1 MKGKGLRK
9 RLLSLLLALTM
20 VLSLMPLSAAA
31 EENSDTTAV
40 SESVS
45 LDYRI
50 VHLDCGRKYFSVDN
64 IKSIIDIA
72 SAAGFNNIELAVGND
87 GLRFLLDD
95 MSVSFEVETTT
106 YVETGAEEEAQ
117 ADTETES
124 EESIIEEVASD
135 ETEEAISSEA
145 EESIT
150 EEVVSDETEEATS
163 DEAEE
168 SIAEDAVSDEA
179 TDEET
184 ANEESVETQ
193 SDVTEPAD
201 TSVETPLKEVV
212 NYNNYSYSS
221 DAVRTAVQTANK
233 AYYDAGE
240 QNELTQAEM
249 DEIIAY
255 ANEKG
260 MGVIPLLNTPGHM
273 NAIVS
278 AMKTLGINGS
288 YDGSANTID
297 VTNTDAVAF
306 TKALLQKYVTYF
318 AEKGC
323 TLFNFGADEY
333 ANDIYSTGGMGF
345 AQLVNAGQYDEF
357 VAYINDLAA
366 MIKDAGMIPM
376 AFNDGIYYNRDTS
389 NAIDTDIMVTY
400 WSSGWSGYNVA
411 SASFL
416 ADQGFK
422 MINTHGDYYWVLG
435 KTDAQCS
442 AEKAAGFDATAFMGN
457 STISD
462 PAGAMFCI
470 WCDVPGADTAD
481 SVVAN
486 TKETIIAFG
495 GALTGTGSGGDE
507 DNTDTSATVTD
518 NTTGISI
525 TANGL
530 TGVTASKTETDV
542 TVEDAKE
549 LIAYEIVP
557 TTDDGNYIGSATV
570 SIPVSDTW
578 TNVRGGVLA
587 SANGE
592 EVTGIEGTLADG
604 KFTFEVPHFSTV
616 VVYELGENNLE
627 QRTITVTAGSTA
639 TDTIS
644 GVNYADG
651 TEYTTE
657 DSAIATVTVNG
668 TDEVPEGTTYTRADV
683 TYNALI
689 NSNSSSWKETGY
701 YYQVGENY
709 YPLYAQRSSD
719 RVMFWTEYTY
729 RWGYSTSSSVNDV
742 TPIGS
747 SETTY
752 DYNNSPDIIVYT
764 QSRTDAV
771 PASTTVTFRAAADA
785 AGKTTYATIGNIRY
799 TINVADSDLDNA
811 DPLTVEFWIT
821 NSTVTTNGTTEME
834 ISASQAYG
842 ENGVLISTLVPAT
855 GVRTGAD
862 NEVAYWKT
870 TRLDYK
876 HQQVVDGEDRTL
888 QGDDFTLIRYWGDE
902 WQYSADGDQWTSVVS
917 GDQIVAYYLQVTDV
931 TTEITTNVVD
941 WGQTYYEWRYTEDN
955 RWFWD
960 GYVENGSKY
969 VFLDFAVVYEDGT
982 QNPNSFPVNNT
993 MFYHFDG
1000 NSASNPRVLGAVSFT
1015 ENEDFEIWKVTVQD
1029 GTSSGY
1035 QSPSKFT
1042 STYEGEEVTVWDE
1055 SMGGTP
1061 HIDSLSYYANRSG
1074 KLVRIYV
1081 RAKVTEDAL
1090 TVHYVDRTANDEFYN
1105 YNISVISG
1113 TIFDPSF
1120 ALDADYTDIANALT
1134 GNTVENSRGV
1144 IQTVTADL
1152 TQMTEIGAQ
1161 YRGRE
1166 FRCVEVRRSEDGK
1179 DVYLYY
1185 TFNDSQPVVYDYGL
1199 PITVTTENMGLSN
1212 VADIEITNSSSLAYG
1227 DATSTNGGVT
1237 YTPNTMSPRSEDV
1250 VLTITYT
1257 DGETTTYRL
1266 TMIPATSVYYE
1277 DDCGLI
1283 AFSSGWGTT
1292 GNSVNAS
1299 QAYNTTPYGNDAAYG
1314 NYTAY
1319 SNGSTHET
1327 TINKGEATQTATFTF
1342 TGTGFDIYSQTG
1354 KDNGLMS
1361 IRVVNDEGTTVK
1373 NISVQNTGNDT
1384 LYQIPVYTVK
1394 DLAHDTYTVT
1404 VTAFAANTNTAYPSL
1419 NRGGYHVID
1428 AVQIYNPLTAEGTQY
1443 QTDKEANAVR
1453 LNIRDAIVGA
1463 QDYGDNGQGN
1473 GVLYMNANIDGG
1485 SVIDYTLV
1493 GPNNEAYFKSTDS
1506 MIGFILETSEQVE
1519 TLQIGAKS
1527 ADGNPVTLKATVNGT
1542 ETTTAISTN
1551 TAMNYVLNGG
1561 TPTQVD
1567 GKYQYNVY
1575 ISKSAGTGILSITDV
1590 KATFAAAAT
1599 AEFKY
1604 NEELV
1609 NALSASVDEPA
1620 ETEAAIVEN
1629 GVSIATSRVRYGR
1642 DMTMKVVTTGVL
1654 QEGQIFTVK
1663 AGNRTYT
1670 IDAKSS
1676 LYRLNVGDPVD
1687 NGDGTYTYTINLK
1700 PYAYSLRLK
1709 STTFT
1714 VTLSGSEGTSTSGSA
1729 SAVVR
1734 LL

>member
-1 MKGKGLRK
+1 MNGRK
-9 RLLSLLLALTM
+9 LVKRFLSLLLALMM
-20 VLSLMPLSAAA
+20 VVTLAPVSAEA
-31 EENSDTTAV
+31 EENSDTP
-40 SESVS
+40 S

-64 IKSIIDIA
+64 IKSIIDTS
-72 SAAGFNNIELAVGND
+72 SAAGFNYLELAVGND

-95 MSVSFEVETTT
+95 MSLTVGEAAYESATV
-106 YVETGAEEEAQ
+106 TGAVQ
-117 ADTETES
+117 A
-124 EESIIEEVASD
+124 
-135 ETEEAISSEA
+135 
-145 EESIT
+145 
-150 EEVVSDETEEATS
+150 
-163 DEAEE
+163 
-168 SIAEDAVSDEA
+168 
-179 TDEET
+179 
-184 ANEESVETQ
+184 
-193 SDVTEPAD
+193 
-201 TSVETPLKEVV
+201 
-212 NYNNYSYSS
+212 
-221 DAVRTAVQTANK
+221 ANK
-233 AYYDAGE
+233 EYYDAGE
-240 QNELTQAEM
+240 KNELTQAEM

-278 AMKTLGINGS
+278 AMGTLGINGS
-288 YDGSANTID
+288 FNGSANTVD
-297 VTNTDAVAF
+297 VTNSDAVAF

-357 VAYINDLAA
+357 VAYINDLAT

-389 NAIDTDIMVTY
+389 NTIDTDIMVTY

-442 AEKAAGFDATAFMGN
+442 AEKAAGFDATAFMGS
-457 STISD
+457 STISN

-486 TKETIIAFG
+486 TKDTIIAFG

-507 DNTDTSATVTD
+507 GDTDTPVTVTD
-518 NTTGISI
+518 SATGISI

-530 TGVTASKTETDV
+530 TGVSASKTETDV
-542 TVEDAKE
+542 TVEGAKE
-549 LIAYEIVP
+549 LAAYEIVP
-557 TTDDGNYIGSATV
+557 TTDAGNYTGSATV
-570 SIPVSDTW
+570 SIPVSETW

-587 SANGE
+587 SDSGE
-592 EVTGIEGTLADG
+592 EVTGIEGTLSNG
-604 KFTFEVPHFSTV
+604 NFTFEVPHFSTV
-616 VVYELGENNLE
+616 VVYDLGTNDLE
-627 QRTITVTAGSTA
+627 ERQITVTAGSTA
-639 TDTIS
+639 TDTIE
-644 GVNYADG
+644 GVNLSGNTYSADDPSIVSIEVTGNDG
-651 TEYTTE
+651 TEASTSY
-657 DSAIATVTVNG
+657 SK
-668 TDEVPEGTTYTRADV
+668 ADV
-683 TYNALI
+683 NYNDLI
-689 NSNSSSWKETGY
+689 DTNSSSWQRTGY
-701 YYQVGENY
+701 YYRVDDGNY
-709 YPLYAQRSSD
+709 YPLYAQRSGNY
-719 RVMFWTEYTY
+719 RYNYT
-729 RWGYSTSSSVNDV
+729 WGYSTTDSSDNV
-742 TPIGS
+742 TECGTDSDIWFPNFS
-747 SETTY
+747 SPSRITVYQVSGTTPET
-752 DYNNSPDIIVYT
+752 
-764 QSRTDAV
+764 
-771 PASTTVTFRAAADA
+771 PASTTVTFTAASNA
-785 AGKTTYATIGNIRY
+785 AGQTTYATVGNIHY
-799 TINVADSDLDNA
+799 TINVVEEDLSEI
-811 DPLTVEFWIT
+811 DPLTVEYWIT
-821 NSTVTTNGTTEME
+821 NAPVTADGATNRT
-834 ISASQAYG
+834 ISAEDAYSEDG
-842 ENGVLISTLVPAT
+842 VAITDYAPLNGYRTADGPNRVTIYWQSRILNRTTDEQT
-855 GVRTGAD
+855 GD
-862 NEVAYWKT
+862 N
-870 TRLDYK
+870 
-876 HQQVVDGEDRTL
+876 
-888 QGDDFTLIRYWGDE
+888 GDDETQSGSRITRVRYWDGQWQTFSDE
-902 WQYSADGDQWTSVVS
+902 TGWNNIPSNYQL
-917 GDQIVAYYLQVTDV
+917 VAYYLMYAPLTD
-931 TTEITTNVVD
+931 
-941 WGQTYYEWRYTEDN
+941 
-955 RWFWD
+955 
-960 GYVENGSKY
+960 
-969 VFLDFAVVYEDGT
+969 
-982 QNPNSFPVNNT
+982 
-993 MFYHFDG
+993 
-1000 NSASNPRVLGAVSFT
+1000 
-1015 ENEDFEIWKVTVQD
+1015 
-1029 GTSSGY
+1029 
-1035 QSPSKFT
+1035 
-1042 STYEGEEVTVWDE
+1042 EVTVATKDWGFESGESWGYADSNDRAVISFQIVDE
-1055 SMGGTP
+1055 SGTEIPADEAGLIDSSWIYYRDTNGNRQIGYISILTSYSEYDVYKVTYTMGSADTSNRNNATTINNLDYDVANDETTIYESENGLGSEINIDYTSGTP
-1061 HIDSLSYYANRSG
+1061 RWTESQNACLI
-1074 KLVRIYV
+1074 RIYIQS
-1081 RAKVTEDAL
+1081 RPSEDNL
-1090 TVHYVDRTANDEFYN
+1090 TVHFIDNATNQDFYN
-1105 YNISVISG
+1105 YPITVQEG
-1113 TIFDPSF
+1113 ELFDENF
-1120 ALDADYTDIANALT
+1120 ALDVDNQTLSNSTVINNV
-1134 GNTVENSRGV
+1134 GNPVTVSC
-1144 IQTVTADL
+1144 DL
-1152 TQMTEIGAQ
+1152 DTMPRIPAA
-1161 YRGRE
+1161 YRNRDWN
-1166 FRCVEVRRSEDGK
+1166 CVRVERSDDGK
-1179 DVYLYY
+1179 EVFLYY
-1185 TFNDSQPVVYDYGL
+1185 EFNETRHSVVYDYGL
-1199 PITVTTENMGLSN
+1199 PITVSTTDLG
-1212 VADIEITNSSSLAYG
+1212 ITGEDAVEGIAVTDGQYG
-1227 DATSTNGGVT
+1227 RVTINGDSFT
-1237 YTPNTMSPRSEDV
+1237 YTPNTMSPRTEDL
-1250 VLTITYT
+1250 VLTITYAGSDNT
-1257 DGETTTYRL
+1257 QTAYV
-1266 TMIPATSVYYE
+1266 TMTPATSVYYE

-1283 AFSSGWGTT
+1283 TFSSGWGTT
-1292 GNSVNAS
+1292 GTSVGAS
-1299 QAYNTTPYGNDAAYG
+1299 QAYNTTPYGNDSAYR

-1453 LNIRDAIVGA
+1453 LNIRDAIVGV

-1473 GVLYMNANIDGG
+1473 GVLYMNANIIDGG

>member
-1 MKGKGLRK
+1 MNGRK
-9 RLLSLLLALTM
+9 LVKRFLSLLLALTM
-20 VLSLMPLSAAA
+20 VLTLAPVSAEA
-31 EENSDTTAV
+31 EGNSDTP
-40 SESVS
+40 S

-64 IKSIIDIA
+64 IKSIIDT
-72 SAAGFNNIELAVGND
+72 SSEAGFNYLELAVGND

-95 MSVSFEVETTT
+95 MSLTVGEAAYESAAV
-106 YVETGAEEEAQ
+106 TGAVQ
-117 ADTETES
+117 A
-124 EESIIEEVASD
+124 
-135 ETEEAISSEA
+135 
-145 EESIT
+145 
-150 EEVVSDETEEATS
+150 
-163 DEAEE
+163 
-168 SIAEDAVSDEA
+168 
-179 TDEET
+179 
-184 ANEESVETQ
+184 
-193 SDVTEPAD
+193 
-201 TSVETPLKEVV
+201 
-212 NYNNYSYSS
+212 
-221 DAVRTAVQTANK
+221 ANK
-233 AYYDAGE
+233 EYYDAGE
-240 QNELTQAEM
+240 KNELTQAEM

-278 AMKTLGINGS
+278 AMETLGINGS
-288 YDGSANTID
+288 FNGSANTVD
-297 VTNTDAVAF
+297 VTNSDAVAF

-318 AEKGC
+318 AGKGC

-366 MIKDAGMIPM
+366 MIKGAGMTPM
-376 AFNDGIYYNRDTS
+376 AFNDGIYYNQITS
-389 NAIDTDIMVTY
+389 NAVDTDIMVTY

-416 ADQGFK
+416 AEQGFK

-435 KTDAQCS
+435 KENAQCS
-442 AEKAAGFDATAFMGN
+442 AEKAAGFDATAFMGS
-457 STISD
+457 STISN

-486 TKETIIAFG
+486 TKDTIIAFG

-507 DNTDTSATVTD
+507 GDTDTPVTVTD
-518 NTTGISI
+518 SATGISI

-530 TGVTASKTETDV
+530 TEVSASKTETDV
-542 TVEDAKE
+542 TIEGAKE
-549 LIAYEIVP
+549 LAAYEIIP
-557 TTDDGNYIGSATV
+557 TTDAGNYTGSATV
-570 SIPVSDTW
+570 SIPVSETW

-587 SANGE
+587 SDSGE
-592 EVTGIEGTLADG
+592 EVTGIEGTLSDG
-604 KFTFEVPHFSTV
+604 NFTFEVPHFSTV
-616 VVYELGENNLE
+616 VVYDLGTNDLE
-627 QRTITVTAGSTA
+627 ERQITVTAGSTA
-639 TDTIS
+639 ADTIE

-657 DSAIATVTVNG
+657 NSAIATVTVNG
-668 TDEVPEGTTYTRADV
+668 TDEVPEDTTYTRADV

-689 NSNSSSWKETGY
+689 SGDSNGSWRETGY

-709 YPLYAQRSSD
+709 YPLYAQRSSEWH
-719 RVMFWTEYTY
+719 VFWTEYTY
-729 RWGYSTSSSVNDV
+729 MWGYSTSSSVNDV
-742 TPIGS
+742 TQIGS
-747 SETTY
+747 SETTFN
-752 DYNNSPDIIVYT
+752 YNNSPDIIVYT

-785 AGKTTYATIGNIRY
+785 AGKITYATIGNIHY
-799 TINVADSDLDNA
+799 TINVADSALDNA

-821 NSTVTTNGTTEME
+821 NSTVTVDDTIEKE

-842 ENGVLISTLVPAT
+842 ENGVLISTLVPET
-855 GVRTGAD
+855 GIRTGTD
-862 NEVAYWKT
+862 NEVTYWKT
-870 TRLDYK
+870 TRLDYN
-876 HQQVVDGEDRTL
+876 HQQVVDGDDRTL
-888 QGDDFTLIRYWGDE
+888 QGTDFTMIRYWNDE
-902 WQYSADGDQWTSVVS
+902 WQYSADGDQWISVARR
-917 GDQIVAYYLQVTDV
+917 DQIVAYYLQVTDV

-941 WGQTYYEWRYTEDN
+941 WGQTYHEWRDTEDN

-1035 QSPSKFT
+1035 QSPFQFT

-1113 TIFDPSF
+1113 TTFDPSF

-1199 PITVTTENMGLSN
+1199 PITVTTEDMGLSN
-1212 VADIEITNSSSLAYG
+1212 VADIEIANSGSLVYG
-1227 DATSTNGGVT
+1227 DATSTDGGVT

-1257 DGETTTYRL
+1257 GGETTTYRL

-1283 AFSSGWGTT
+1283 TFSSGWGTT

-1299 QAYNTTPYGNDAAYG
+1299 QVYNTTPYGNDAAYE

-1319 SNGSTHET
+1319 SNGSIHET

-1361 IRVVNDEGTTVK
+1361 IKVVNDEGTTVK
-1373 NISVQNTGNDT
+1373 NISVQNTGNVT

-1404 VTAFAANTNTAYPSL
+1404 VTAFAANTNTTYPSL

-1473 GVLYMNANIDGG
+1473 GVLYMNANTIDGG

-1493 GPNNEAYFKSTDS
+1493 GPNNEAYFNSADS
-1506 MIGFILETSEQVE
+1506 MIGFVLETSEQVE

-1527 ADGNPVTLKATVNGT
+1527 ADGNPVTLKATVNGV

-1551 TAMNYVLNGG
+1551 TAMNYVLNAG

-1575 ISKSAGTGILSITDV
+1575 ISKSAGEGILSITDV
-1590 KATFAAAAT
+1590 KATFATAAT

-1609 NALSASVDEPA
+1609 NALSASVDEPT
-1620 ETEAAIVEN
+1620 EIEAAIVEN

-1642 DMTMKVVTTGVL
+1642 DMTMEVVTTGML
-1654 QEGQIFTVK
+1654 QDGQIFTVK

-1676 LYRLNVGDPVD
+1676 LYRLNVG
-1687 NGDGTYTYTINLK
+1687 NLTENSDGTYTYTIKLK
-1700 PYAYSLRLK
+1700 PYAYNLLLRP
-1709 STTFT
+1709 TTFT
-1714 VTLSGSEGTSTSGSA
+1714 VSLSDSDGTVTSGLA